1 MKKFLLRKNFSL
13 RLTLLK
19 LARHITL
26 VFSKTLSYKHLLFFF
41 IGIFILNSTQL
52 DHFFISKA
60 LELATKASSFD
71 EVPVGALITQDQE
84 IIAEG
89 FNQKENLKNPLL
101 HAEIIAITK
110 ATKKLNTWRLSNC
123 TLYTTLEPCLMCA
136 GALIQARIKRVVFS
150 AYDKK
155 GGAFGSLYHLH
166 QDSRLNHQI
175 EICAGIY
182 EKKSQKILQDFF
194 KNKRKQKTIRK
205 LDETTKHNEAKK
217 CCELSPT

>member
-1 MKKFLLRKNFSL
+1 MSTTSKDCFFL
-13 RLTLLK
+13 
-19 LARHITL
+19 A
-26 VFSKTLSYKHLLFFF
+26 
-41 IGIFILNSTQL
+41 
-52 DHFFISKA
+52 KA
-60 LELATKASSFD
+60 LELAKKALFYD

-182 EKKSQKILQDFF
+182 ENKSQKILQDFF
-194 KNKRKQKTIRK
+194 KKKRKQKTIRK
-205 LDETTKHNEAKK
+205 LDGTTKHNEAKK
-217 CCELSPT
+217 HCVLSHT